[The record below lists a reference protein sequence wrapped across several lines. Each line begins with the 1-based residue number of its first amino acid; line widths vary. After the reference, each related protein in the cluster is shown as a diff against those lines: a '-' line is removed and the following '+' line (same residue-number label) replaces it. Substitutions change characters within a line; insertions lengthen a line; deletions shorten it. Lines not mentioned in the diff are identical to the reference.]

1 MFREDVAHNERHT
14 AHIFEAHSG
23 TGIEIYSQLIG
34 MIEIVCA
41 DGMRIQIDAS
51 EVDDPEKLCGVA
63 DYNLSRSAPGRKSQ
77 LHGLDPVGMT
87 VWRAL
92 LKKRLA
98 LSAVHVTFE
107 HNRPGGDSA

>member
-1 MFREDVAHNERHT
+1 MFLEDVAHNERHT
-14 AHIFEAHSG
+14 AHIFEAHTRAG
-23 TGIEIYSQLIG
+23 VEIHSQLIG

-51 EVDDPEKLCGVA
+51 EVDDPEELCGVA
-63 DYNLSRSAPGRKSQ
+63 DDNLSRRAAGRKTQ

-87 VWRAL
+87 VWRPL

-98 LSAVHVTFE
+98 LGAVHVTLE
-107 HNRPGGDSA
+107 DNRP